1 MGPRDPIPSSIKI
14 AFYEEDMKTS
24 RRNKKPTGE
33 LYDTGV
39 QPLYWDGK
47 KKIAFAMI
55 GPAFIILLFLAI
67 SPMFFMFVNAFRIWK
82 LAVPAPPRF
91 CGFKNF
97 LNLFTDGRFGNA
109 FFNTVFLMISGIIIQ
124 SILGLGIALLLR
136 RSFKLRSVVMS
147 LILIP
152 VLIAPVVIGLNWK
165 LIFNDTF
172 GPLNFFL
179 SKIGL
184 REPLWISSN
193 RFWGLFSI
201 LIVDTWQWTPFVAL
215 VLLAGLE
222 GIPNLVYEAAD
233 VDGAKPVM
241 VFIRVTLPL
250 LRPMFVLIVLLRTI
264 FIFKIFDPVWI
275 LTQGGPGTATET
287 LSLLTY
293 YIGLQYLD
301 IGYAMAMGVLQIVFM
316 IILANIFL
324 KFTTSSKIS

>member
-1 MGPRDPIPSSIKI
+1 MKRGKSSQDSIKTFPEPSVL
-14 AFYEEDMKTS
+14 APFWS
-24 RRNKKPTGE
+24 
-33 LYDTGV
+33 
-39 QPLYWDGK
+39 GK
-47 KKIAFAMI
+47 KKIAYVMI
-55 GPAFIILLFLAI
+55 SPAFIILLFLAI
-67 SPMFFMFVNAFRIWK
+67 SPMFFMFVNAFRTWK

-109 FFNTVFLMISGIIIQ
+109 FFNTVFLMIIGIMVQ
-124 SILGLGIALLLR
+124 SVLGLGIAILLR
-136 RSFKLRSVVMS
+136 KPFKLRSVVMS

-165 LIFNDTF
+165 LILNDTF

-184 REPLWISSN
+184 KEPLWISSN

-222 GIPNLVYEAAD
+222 GIPNQVYEAAD
-233 VDGAKPVM
+233 VDGAKPIM
-241 VFIRVTLPL
+241 VFLRVTLPL

-301 IGYAMAMGVLQIVFM
+301 IGYAMAMGVLQIIFM
-316 IILANIFL
+316 IILANVFL
-324 KFTTSSKIS
+324 KFTTSSKES

>member
-1 MGPRDPIPSSIKI
+1 MKIRKIKPNMNNTLLETPI
-14 AFYEEDMKTS
+14 
-24 RRNKKPTGE
+24 
-33 LYDTGV
+33 
-39 QPLYWDGK
+39 QPLYWDAK
-47 KKIAFAMI
+47 RKLAFAMI
-55 GPAFIILLFLAI
+55 SPAFIILLFLAI
-67 SPMFFMFVNAFRIWK
+67 GPMFFMFVNAFRTWK
-82 LAVPAPPRF
+82 LAVPTPPRF

-97 LNLFTDGRFGNA
+97 LNLFRDARFGNA
-109 FFNTVFLMISGIIIQ
+109 FFNTLFLMVSGIIVQ
-124 SILGLGIALLLR
+124 SILGLGIALLLKKP
-136 RSFKLRSVVMS
+136 FKLRPVIMA

-152 VLIAPVVIGLNWK
+152 VLIAPVVTGLNWK

-172 GPLNFFL
+172 GPLNYILGSLGF
-179 SKIGL
+179 K
-184 REPLWISSN
+184 EPLWISSN

-222 GIPNLVYEAAD
+222 GIPNQVYEAAD
-233 VDGAKPVM
+233 VDGAKPIM
-241 VFIRVTLPL
+241 VFFKVTLPL

-293 YIGLQYLD
+293 DTGLKYLD
-301 IGYAMAMGVLQIVFM
+301 IGYAMAMGVLQIIFM

-324 KFTTSSKIS
+324 KFTTSSKISSQR